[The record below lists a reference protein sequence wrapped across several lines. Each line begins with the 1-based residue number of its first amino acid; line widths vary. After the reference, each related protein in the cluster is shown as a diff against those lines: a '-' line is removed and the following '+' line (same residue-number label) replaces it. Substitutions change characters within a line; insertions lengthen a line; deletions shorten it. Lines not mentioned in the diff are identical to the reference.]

1 MTRLQSNLVNIV
13 IILLIIALLYGCIRS
28 LRTDHKKGGCSGCG
42 KNCSA
47 CSIAFGIETIRRQQR
62 AARKGA

>member
-1 MTRLQSNLVNIV
+1 MTWLQSNLVNIV
-13 IILLIIALLYGCIRS
+13 IILLIIALLYGC
-28 LRTDHKKGGCSGCG
+28 G

-47 CSIAFGIETIRRQQR
+47 CSIACGIETIRRQQR